1 MCFGL
6 GALFVLLQTLLDL
19 VPEFLAD
26 DGRVLT
32 RVDFI
37 PVRYAAHVDRVAQD
51 SVQVATAERF
61 VASSP
66 CPLGC
71 AFGGQP
77 LAYLQFFTELAH
89 AVFLQVQ
96 LVDFPDAIGM
106 DFFGHQGAAMGD
118 IGDSRFNS
126 SHVNLTLEGDVM
138 NRKRGLKRAGL
149 RRPAEQQWPCCHG

>member
-1 MCFGL
+1 MSVFTSTGHR
-6 GALFVLLQTLLDL
+6 GTFAPPPARL
-19 VPEFLAD
+19 V
-26 DGRVLT
+26 
-32 RVDFI
+32 
-37 PVRYAAHVDRVAQD
+37 VR
-51 SVQVATAERF
+51 SGE
-61 VASSP
+61 
-66 CPLGC
+66 
-71 AFGGQP
+71 P
-77 LAYLQFFTELAH
+77 LALLKFFTELAH